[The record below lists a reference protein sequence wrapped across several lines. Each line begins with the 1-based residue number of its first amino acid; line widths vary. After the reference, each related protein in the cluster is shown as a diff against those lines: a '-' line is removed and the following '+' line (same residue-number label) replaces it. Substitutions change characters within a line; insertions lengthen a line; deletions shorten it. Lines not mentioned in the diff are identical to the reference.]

1 MRRPKK
7 QLRVLW
13 TAIMN
18 RFSPTKEV
26 DQKKRLRPNFDRA
39 FSDLS
44 FFFTPINRL
53 LLGLA
58 LTLTVASGVVL
69 YAHASTFYEQKLSAQ
84 DKYGSCLAK
93 IEQQAAISADQS
105 IKPPTARTGIWP
117 CFHQQIA
124 ASKFTKDGAFAKR
137 LLNPSRDAKV
147 LHLATLLAW
156 LLLGIALASSLLK
169 QRQRD
174 TD

>member
-1 MRRPKK
+1 M
-7 QLRVLW
+7 L
-13 TAIMN
+13 TA
-18 RFSPTKEV
+18 
-26 DQKKRLRPNFDRA
+26 
-39 FSDLS
+39 
-44 FFFTPINRL
+44 
-53 LLGLA
+53 
-58 LTLTVASGVVL
+58 ASGVVL
-69 YAHASTFYEQKLSAQ
+69 YADASTFKTQKRLAQ
-84 DKYGSCLAK
+84 ASYDSCLAK
-93 IEQQAAISADQS
+93 IEQQASISPDGS
-105 IKPPTARTGIWP
+105 IKPPTARTGVWP

>member
-1 MRRPKK
+1 MGNRLAEM

-13 TAIMN
+13 EEIMN
-18 RFSPTKEV
+18 RFSHIEV
-26 DQKKRLRPNFDRA
+26 VGLRSIFELCR
-39 FSDLS
+39 SYTYLRLS
-44 FFFTPINRL
+44 FTHTNRL

-58 LTLTVASGVVL
+58 IMLTGQWSGAL
-69 YAHASTFYEQKLSAQ
+69 CDASTFYEQKLGTGQ
-84 DKYGSCLAK
+84 IRSCLAK
-93 IEQQAAISADQS
+93 IEQQTAISADQS

-147 LHLATLLAW
+147 LHLTTLLAW